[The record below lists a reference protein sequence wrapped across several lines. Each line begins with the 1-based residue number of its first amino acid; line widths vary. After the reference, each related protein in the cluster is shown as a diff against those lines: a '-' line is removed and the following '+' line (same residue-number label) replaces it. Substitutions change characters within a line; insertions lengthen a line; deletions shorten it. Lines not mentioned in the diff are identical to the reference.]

1 MTHDELRARAV
12 ALGLHGLVA
21 RWDEVADAPW
31 LVALLDGEESARKRR
46 SLERRIK
53 SAHIGAVKPMADF
66 DWTWPKKIPRDAI
79 EDLLTLRFIRE
90 AQNAVFRGPN
100 GVGKS
105 MITKNIAHAALLQGY
120 TVCFTTASAM
130 LAELAS
136 QDGSIA
142 LQRRLRR
149 YQRYQ
154 LLVIDEVGYLSY
166 DNRHADL
173 LFEVVNRRYR
183 ERSIVISTNRQ
194 FAEWNEVFP
203 SAACVVALIDRLVHD
218 AEIVPI
224 EADSYRVKEAAENA
238 ARRAAARK
246 TPRT

>member
-1 MTHDELRARAV
+1 MTHEQLRVRAL

-21 RWDEVADAPW
+21 RWDEIGEAPW
-31 LVALLDGEESARKRR
+31 LAALLDGEEAARKRR
-46 SLERRIK
+46 SLERRLQN
-53 SAHIGAVKPMADF
+53 AHIGAVKPMADF
-66 DWTWPKKIPRDAI
+66 DWTWPRKIPRDVI
-79 EDLLTLRFIRE
+79 EELFTLRFLRE
-90 AQNAVFRGPN
+90 GTNAVFRGPN

-120 TVCFTTASAM
+120 TVCYTTASAM

-183 ERSIVISTNRQ
+183 ERSIVISTNRP

-224 EADSYRVKEAAENA
+224 DADSYRAKEAAENT

-246 TPRT
+246 RPKT

>member
-1 MTHDELRARAV
+1 MTSDELRARAV
-12 ALGLHGLVA
+12 ALGLHGLVEQ
-21 RWDEVADAPW
+21 WDELGDAPW
-31 LVALLDGEESARKRR
+31 VATLLDGEEGARKRR

-66 DWTWPKKIPRDAI
+66 DWTWPSKIPRDII
-79 EDLLTLRFIRE
+79 EDLLTFRFLRE
-90 AQNAVFRGPN
+90 GTNAVFRGPN
-100 GVGKS
+100 GVGKT
-105 MITKNIAHAALLQGY
+105 MITKNIAQAALLQGY

-136 QDGSIA
+136 QDGSMA

-173 LFEVVNRRYR
+173 LFEVVNQRYQS
-183 ERSIVISTNRQ
+183 RSIVISTNRP
-194 FAEWNEVFP
+194 FAEWNQVFP

-224 EADSYRVKEAAENA
+224 EAASYRVKEAEENS

-246 TPRT
+246 KKRP

>member
-1 MTHDELRARAV
+1 MTNEEMRKRAA
-12 ALGLHGLVA
+12 ALGFHGLVA
-21 RWDEVADAPW
+21 RWDELADPAWILP
-31 LVALLDGEESARKRR
+31 LLEGEEAERRRR

-53 SAHIGAVKPMADF
+53 NAHIGAFKPMADF
-66 DWTWPKKIPRDAI
+66 DWTWPAKIPRDLV
-79 EDLLTLRFIRE
+79 EDLLSLQFIRD
-90 AQNAVFRGPN
+90 ATNAVFRGPN

-105 MITKNIAHAALLQGY
+105 MITKNIAHAALLQGH
-120 TVCFTTASAM
+120 TVCYTTASAM

-149 YQRYQ
+149 YQRYE

-183 ERSIVISTNRQ
+183 NRSIVISTNRP

-203 SAACVVALIDRLVHD
+203 SAACVVALIDRLIHD
-218 AEIVPI
+218 AEIVVI
-224 EADSYRVKEAAENA
+224 AGESYRAKEAAENA
-238 ARRAAARK
+238 ARRAAVRK
-246 TPRT
+246 KPRK

>member
-1 MTHDELRARAV
+1 MTRDELRSRAA
-12 ALGLHGLVA
+12 ALGLHGLVD
-21 RWDEVADAPW
+21 RWDDLVDAPW
-31 LVALLDGEESARKRR
+31 VEALLDGEETARKRR
-46 SLERRIK
+46 SLERRLKGAQLGAFK
-53 SAHIGAVKPMADF
+53 SMADF
-66 DWTWPKKIPRDAI
+66 DWKWPTKIARDVV
-79 EDLLTLRFIRE
+79 EELLTLRFIRE
-90 AQNAVFRGPN
+90 ATNVVFRGPN

-105 MITKNIAHAALLQGY
+105 MISLNIAHAAVLQGY
-120 TVCFTTASAM
+120 TVCYTTASAM
-130 LAELAS
+130 LAKLAS

-142 LQRRLRR
+142 LQRQLRR

-183 ERSIVISTNRQ
+183 ERSIVISTNRP

-203 SAACVVALIDRLVHD
+203 SAACVVALVDRLVHD
-218 AEIVPI
+218 AEVVPI
-224 EADSYRVKEAAENA
+224 EAESYRVKEAEENT

-246 TPRT
+246 KRRP

>member
-1 MTHDELRARAV
+1 MTRDEMRKRAA

-31 LVALLDGEESARKRR
+31 VTELLVGEEAERKRR
-46 SLERRIK
+46 SLERRLK
-53 SAHIGAVKPMADF
+53 NARIGAFKSMADF
-66 DWTWPKKIPRDAI
+66 DWSWPTKIPRDAV
-79 EDLLTLRFIRE
+79 EELLSLRFIDE
-90 AQNAVFRGPN
+90 GANAVFLGPN

-105 MITKNIAHAALLQGY
+105 MITQNIAHAALLRGY
-120 TVCFTTASAM
+120 TVRYTTASAM

-149 YQRYQ
+149 YCRPQ

-173 LFEVVNRRYR
+173 LFEVVTRRYR
-183 ERSIVISTNRQ
+183 EKSIVISTNRR

-203 SAACVVALIDRLVHD
+203 NAACVVALVDRLVHD
-218 AEIVPI
+218 AEIVSI
-224 EADSYRVKEAAENA
+224 EGESYRAKEAAERA
-238 ARRAAARK
+238 ARRAAGRKKARA
-246 TPRT
+246 